1 MPKHLKNA
9 VFTRRAMLVGAATVA
24 WGGATAQTTAVPLPP
39 TIESSLPKLMLAG
52 RTRLTVWGFRVY
64 DAQLWVAA
72 GFARS
77 KPTASAFVVD
87 LTYLRDLKAADIAE
101 RSVVEMRRQ
110 ADLAE
115 ADEKAWRSF
124 MFATFKNVGKGDRL
138 LGIHQPG
145 QPTRFTLNGAEI
157 GRITDDRFD
166 ERFFDIW
173 LGAKTSEPA
182 MRDALLAGTAP

>member
-1 MPKHLKNA
+1 MPKHLKKP
-9 VFTRRAMLVGAATVA
+9 VFTRRSVLVGSAAAVLGNA
-24 WGGATAQTTAVPLPP
+24 IAQTAGVALPAAV
-39 TIESSLPKLMLAG
+39 EASLPKLTLAG
-52 RTRLTVWGFRVY
+52 RARLTVWGFRVY

-77 KPTASAFVVD
+77 KPTASAFVLD

-110 ADLAE
+110 AELAE

-124 MFATFKNVGKGDRL
+124 MLATFKNVGNGDRL

-145 QPTRFTLNGAEI
+145 QPTRFTFNGAEI
-157 GRITDDRFD
+157 GRISDDRFD

-173 LGAKTSEPA
+173 LGAKSSEPA
-182 MRDALLAGTAP
+182 MRDALLAGAPP